1 VVIVIPVSYL
11 TVSWMDRYIYFS
23 LVLIYEYALTIISHR
38 AENEVNKIVLSN
50 HSRRRK
56 ELFVLTPLS
65 MTLSVKELDNQ
76 RLPHS
81 FRGEL
86 NYEDLWR
93 TGRHGTLTLIT
104 MLT

>member
-11 TVSWMDRYIYFS
+11 TAGMDRHLYFS
-23 LVLIYEYALTIISHR
+23 LVVIYEYALTRISHR
-38 AENEVNKIVLSN
+38 AGNEVNKIVLSN

-56 ELFVLTPLS
+56 ELLVLAPS
-65 MTLSVKELDNQ
+65 MTLSVKELDNP

-93 TGRHGTLTLIT
+93 TGRHGTLILIA